1 MSVWVCFHKKKIY
14 DQEEHFGITH
24 AQSNRYY
31 HLHPLSFCQ
40 SAGINQKRVCK
51 KPLQRVITRYS
62 HFLQQTEESKGMYGC
77 SLCQGLF
84 QTFCLNG
91 LLKKS
96 LWKGTLNF
104 ARSVFL
110 LASSTAWYCWLSI
123 DNIFNNPFIFSFV
136 LSGIFILMVAPIR
149 SSC

>member
-51 KPLQRVITRYS
+51 KPLQRVIKRYS
-62 HFLQQTEESKGMYGC
+62 HFLQQTEESKGILWLQ
-77 SLCQGLF
+77 SLWGLD
-84 QTFCLNG
+84 CLNG
-91 LLKKS
+91 LLEKS

-110 LASSTAWYCWLSI
+110 LASSTAWYCWLSK
-123 DNIFNNPFIFSFV
+123 DNIFNNPFIVSFV
-136 LSGIFILMVAPIR
+136 LSGIFILMVAPIP